1 MKILV
6 IGAGP
11 AGLMAA
17 GTLAA
22 RGFDVTLADKNEKTG
37 KKLYITGKGRCNV
50 TNECDAKEF
59 LTNVVSNPKFLMSAI
74 NSFDSFDTVDFL
86 QKNGLNTVTERGNR
100 VFPASQKSSDV
111 IKTFTE
117 YCKNNGVKILLSS
130 KVTDVK
136 ADGDDFVVSF
146 DGLTGRFQ
154 KVVVATGGLSYPS
167 TGSTGDGYLIA
178 KSFGHNVVKPVQALV
193 PLELNEPWVQKL
205 QGLALKNVKCTVY
218 SGEREIA
225 SDFGEMLF
233 THKGVSG
240 PIILSLSSKIN
251 RLDAKTLKLVIDLK
265 PALSDEILDQR
276 LQRDFANLNLKQFK
290 NSLDGLLPKSLVPII
305 VSLSGIDPEQ
315 KVGQITRLQ
324 RINLVKLLKNFTF
337 SVKKFAGFEEAIV
350 TAGGVDVKEINP
362 KTMESKLQKGL
373 YFVGE
378 VLDVDAVTGGFN
390 IQIALSTAYAA
401 AMHISPQND
410 N

>member
-17 GTLAA
+17 GTLAE

-50 TNECDAKEF
+50 TNECDGKEF
-59 LTNVVSNPKFLMSAI
+59 LKNVVSNPKFLMSAI
-74 NSFDSFDTVDFL
+74 NAFDSYDTVDFL

-111 IKTFTE
+111 IKTFTD
-117 YCKNNGVKILLSS
+117 YCRKNGVKILLST
-130 KVTDVK
+130 KVVGVK
-136 ADGDDFVVSF
+136 SDGEDFVVSF
-146 DGLTGRFQ
+146 SDKTERFQ
-154 KVVVATGGLSYPS
+154 KVIVATGGLSYPS
-167 TGSTGDGYLIA
+167 TGSTGDGYEIA
-178 KSFGHNVVKPVQALV
+178 KSFGHKIVKPVQALV
-193 PLELNEPWVQKL
+193 PIELNEPWVQKL
-205 QGLALKNVKCTVY
+205 SGLSLKNVRCTVTA
-218 SGEREIA
+218 GEKEIA
-225 SDFGEMLF
+225 SDLGEMLF

-251 RLDAKTLKLVIDLK
+251 RLNPNGLKLLVDLK
-265 PALSDEILDQR
+265 PALSDDVLDAR
-276 LQRDFANLNLKQFK
+276 LQRDFAELNLKQFK
-290 NSLDGLLPKSLVPII
+290 NSLDGLLPKSLVPVI
-305 VSLSGIDPEQ
+305 VGLSKIDPEQ
-315 KVGQITRLQ
+315 KVGQITREQ
-324 RINLVKLLKNFTF
+324 RKNLVHLLKNLTF
-337 SVKKFAGFEEAIV
+337 SVKKLAGFEEAIV

-378 VLDVDAVTGGFN
+378 VLDVDALTGGFN
-390 IQIALSTAYAA
+390 IQTALSTAYCM
-401 AMHISPQND
+401 AMHILE
-410 N
+410 

>member
-17 GTLAA
+17 GTLAE

-50 TNECDAKEF
+50 TNECDGKEF
-59 LTNVVSNPKFLMSAI
+59 LENVVSNPKFLMSAI
-74 NSFDSFDTVDFL
+74 NAFDSYDTVDFL

-111 IKTFTE
+111 IKTFTD
-117 YCKNNGVKILLSS
+117 YCRKNGVKILLSA
-130 KVTDVK
+130 KVVGVK
-136 ADGDDFVVSF
+136 SDGEDFVVSF
-146 DGLTGRFQ
+146 
-154 KVVVATGGLSYPS
+154 
-167 TGSTGDGYLIA
+167 
-178 KSFGHNVVKPVQALV
+178 GHKIVKPVQALV
-193 PLELNEPWVQKL
+193 PIELNEPWVQKL
-205 QGLALKNVKCTVY
+205 SGLSLKNVRCTVTA
-218 SGEREIA
+218 GEKEIA

-251 RLDAKTLKLVIDLK
+251 RLNPNGLKLVIDLK
-265 PALSDEILDQR
+265 PALSDDVLDAR
-276 LQRDFANLNLKQFK
+276 LQRDFAELNLKQFK
-290 NSLDGLLPKSLVPII
+290 NSLDGLLPKSLVPVI
-305 VSLSGIDPEQ
+305 VGLSKINPEQ
-315 KVGQITRLQ
+315 KVGQITREQ
-324 RINLVKLLKNFTF
+324 RKNLVHLLKNLTF
-337 SVKKFAGFEEAIV
+337 SVKKLAGFEEAIV

-378 VLDVDAVTGGFN
+378 VLDVDALTGGFN
-390 IQIALSTAYAA
+390 IQIALSTAYCLAT
-401 AMHISPQND
+401 HILG
-410 N
+410 

>member
-17 GTLAA
+17 GTLAE

-50 TNECDAKEF
+50 TNECDGKEF
-59 LTNVVSNPKFLMSAI
+59 LASVVSNPKFLMSAI
-74 NSFDSFDTVDFL
+74 NAFDSYDTVDFL

-111 IKTFTE
+111 IKTFTD
-117 YCKNNGVKILLSS
+117 YCRKNGVKILLSA
-130 KVTDVK
+130 KVVGVK
-136 ADGDDFVVSF
+136 SDGEDFVVSF
-146 DGLTGRFQ
+146 SDKTERFQ
-154 KVVVATGGLSYPS
+154 KVIVATGGLSYPS
-167 TGSTGDGYLIA
+167 TGSTGDGYEIA
-178 KSFGHNVVKPVQALV
+178 KSFGHKIVKPVQALV
-193 PLELNEPWVQKL
+193 PIELNEPWVQKL
-205 QGLALKNVKCTVY
+205 SGLSLKNVRCSVTA
-218 SGEREIA
+218 GEKEIA

-251 RLDAKTLKLVIDLK
+251 RLNPNGLKLLVDLK
-265 PALSDEILDQR
+265 PALSDDVLDAR
-276 LQRDFANLNLKQFK
+276 LQRDFAELNLKQFK
-290 NSLDGLLPKSLVPII
+290 NSLDGLLPKSLVPVI
-305 VSLSGIDPEQ
+305 VGLSKIDPEQ
-315 KVGQITRLQ
+315 KVGQITREQ
-324 RINLVKLLKNFTF
+324 RKNLVHLLKNLTF
-337 SVKKFAGFEEAIV
+337 SVKKLAGFEEAII

-378 VLDVDAVTGGFN
+378 VLDVDALTGGFN

-401 AMHISPQND
+401 ATHILG
-410 N
+410 

>member
-17 GTLAA
+17 GTLAE

-50 TNECDAKEF
+50 TNECDGKEF
-59 LTNVVSNPKFLMSAI
+59 LENVVSNPKFLMSAI
-74 NSFDSFDTVDFL
+74 NAFDSYNTVDFL

-111 IKTFTE
+111 IKTFTD
-117 YCKNNGVKILLSS
+117 YCRKNGVKILLSA
-130 KVTDVK
+130 KVVGVKTD
-136 ADGDDFVVSF
+136 GEDFVVSF
-146 DGLTGRFQ
+146 SDKTERFQ
-154 KVVVATGGLSYPS
+154 KVIVATGGLSYPS
-167 TGSTGDGYLIA
+167 TGSTGDGYEIA
-178 KSFGHNVVKPVQALV
+178 KSFGHKIVKPVQALV
-193 PLELNEPWVQKL
+193 PIELNEPWVQKL
-205 QGLALKNVKCTVY
+205 SGLSLKNVRCTVTA
-218 SGEREIA
+218 GEKEIA

-251 RLDAKTLKLVIDLK
+251 RLNPNGLKLLVDLK
-265 PALSDEILDQR
+265 PALSDEVLDAR
-276 LQRDFANLNLKQFK
+276 LQRDFAELNLKQFK
-290 NSLDGLLPKSLVPII
+290 NSLDGLLPKSLVPVI
-305 VSLSGIDPEQ
+305 VGLSKIDPEQ
-315 KVGQITRLQ
+315 KVGQITREQ
-324 RINLVKLLKNFTF
+324 RKNLVHLLKNLTF
-337 SVKKFAGFEEAIV
+337 SVKKLAGFEEAIV

-378 VLDVDAVTGGFN
+378 VLDVDALTGGFN

-401 AMHISPQND
+401 ATHILG
-410 N
+410 

>member
-17 GTLAA
+17 GTLAE

-50 TNECDAKEF
+50 TNECDGKEF
-59 LTNVVSNPKFLMSAI
+59 LASVVSNPKFLMSAI
-74 NSFDSFDTVDFL
+74 NAFDSYDTVDFL

-111 IKTFTE
+111 IKTFTD
-117 YCKNNGVKILLSS
+117 YCRKNGVKILLSA
-130 KVTDVK
+130 KVVGVK
-136 ADGDDFVVSF
+136 SDGEDFVVSF
-146 DGLTGRFQ
+146 SDKTERFQ
-154 KVVVATGGLSYPS
+154 KVIVATGGLSYPS
-167 TGSTGDGYLIA
+167 TGSTGDGYEIA
-178 KSFGHNVVKPVQALV
+178 KSFGHKIVKPVQALV
-193 PLELNEPWVQKL
+193 PIELNEPWVQKL
-205 QGLALKNVKCTVY
+205 SGLSLKNVRCTVTA
-218 SGEREIA
+218 GEKEIA

-251 RLDAKTLKLVIDLK
+251 RLNPNGLKLVIDLK
-265 PALSDEILDQR
+265 PALSDDVLDAR
-276 LQRDFANLNLKQFK
+276 LQRDFAELNLKQFK
-290 NSLDGLLPKSLVPII
+290 NSLDGLLPKSLVPVI
-305 VSLSGIDPEQ
+305 VGLSKIDTEQ
-315 KVGQITRLQ
+315 KVGQITREQ
-324 RINLVKLLKNFTF
+324 RKNLVHLLKNLTF
-337 SVKKFAGFEEAIV
+337 SVKKPAGFEEAIV

-378 VLDVDAVTGGFN
+378 VLDVDALTGGFN
-390 IQIALSTAYAA
+390 IQIALSTAYCM
-401 AMHISPQND
+401 AMHILE
-410 N
+410 

>member
-17 GTLAA
+17 GTLAE

-50 TNECDAKEF
+50 TNECDGKEF
-59 LTNVVSNPKFLMSAI
+59 LASVVSNPKFLMSAI
-74 NSFDSFDTVDFL
+74 NAFDSYDTVDFL

-111 IKTFTE
+111 IKTFTD
-117 YCKNNGVKILLSS
+117 YCRKNGVKILLSA
-130 KVTDVK
+130 KVVGVK
-136 ADGDDFVVSF
+136 SDGEDFVVSF
-146 DGLTGRFQ
+146 SDKTERFQ
-154 KVVVATGGLSYPS
+154 KVIVATGGLSYPS
-167 TGSTGDGYLIA
+167 TGSTGDGYEIA
-178 KSFGHNVVKPVQALV
+178 KSFGHKIVKPVQALV
-193 PLELNEPWVQKL
+193 PIELNEPWVQKL
-205 QGLALKNVKCTVY
+205 SGLSLKNVRCTVTA
-218 SGEREIA
+218 GEKEIA

-251 RLDAKTLKLVIDLK
+251 RLNPNGLKLVIDLK
-265 PALSDEILDQR
+265 PALSDDVLDAR
-276 LQRDFANLNLKQFK
+276 LQRDFAELNLKQFK
-290 NSLDGLLPKSLVPII
+290 NSLDGLLPKSLVPVI
-305 VSLSGIDPEQ
+305 VGLSKIDPEQ
-315 KVGQITRLQ
+315 KVGQITREQ
-324 RINLVKLLKNFTF
+324 RKNLVHLLKNLTF
-337 SVKKFAGFEEAIV
+337 SVKKLAGFEEAIV

-378 VLDVDAVTGGFN
+378 VLDVDALTGGFN
-390 IQIALSTAYAA
+390 IQIALSTAYCLAT
-401 AMHISPQND
+401 HILG
-410 N
+410 

>member
-17 GTLAA
+17 GTLAE

-50 TNECDAKEF
+50 TNECDGKEF
-59 LTNVVSNPKFLMSAI
+59 LASVVSNPKFLMSAI
-74 NSFDSFDTVDFL
+74 NAFDSYDTVDFL

-111 IKTFTE
+111 IKTFTD
-117 YCKNNGVKILLSS
+117 YCRKNGVKILLSA
-130 KVTDVK
+130 KVVGVK
-136 ADGDDFVVSF
+136 CDGEDFVVSF
-146 DGLTGRFQ
+146 SDKTERFQ
-154 KVVVATGGLSYPS
+154 KVIVATGGLSYPS
-167 TGSTGDGYLIA
+167 TGSMGDGYEIA
-178 KSFGHNVVKPVQALV
+178 KSFGHKIVKPVQALV
-193 PLELNEPWVQKL
+193 PIELNELWVQKL
-205 QGLALKNVKCTVY
+205 SGLSLKNVRCTVTA
-218 SGEREIA
+218 GEKEIA

-251 RLDAKTLKLVIDLK
+251 RLNPNGLKLVIDLK
-265 PALSDEILDQR
+265 PALSDDVLDAR
-276 LQRDFANLNLKQFK
+276 LQRDFAELNLKQFK
-290 NSLDGLLPKSLVPII
+290 NSLDGLLPKSLVPVI
-305 VSLSGIDPEQ
+305 VGLSKINPEQ
-315 KVGQITRLQ
+315 KVGQITREQ
-324 RINLVKLLKNFTF
+324 RKNLVHLLKNLTF
-337 SVKKFAGFEEAIV
+337 SVKKLAGFEEAIV

-378 VLDVDAVTGGFN
+378 VLDVDALTGGFN
-390 IQIALSTAYAA
+390 IQIALSTAYCM
-401 AMHISPQND
+401 AMHILE
-410 N
+410 

>member
-17 GTLAA
+17 GTLAE

-50 TNECDAKEF
+50 TNECDGKEF
-59 LTNVVSNPKFLMSAI
+59 LASVVSNPKFLMSAI
-74 NSFDSFDTVDFL
+74 NAFDSYDTVDFL

-111 IKTFTE
+111 IKTFTD
-117 YCKNNGVKILLSS
+117 YCRKNGVKILLSA
-130 KVTDVK
+130 KVVGVKTD
-136 ADGDDFVVSF
+136 GEDFVVSF
-146 DGLTGRFQ
+146 SDKTERFQ
-154 KVVVATGGLSYPS
+154 KVIVATGGLSYPS
-167 TGSTGDGYLIA
+167 TGSTGDGYEIA
-178 KSFGHNVVKPVQALV
+178 KSFGHKIVKPVQALV
-193 PLELNEPWVQKL
+193 PIELNEPWVQKL
-205 QGLALKNVKCTVY
+205 SGLSLKNVRCTVTV
-218 SGEREIA
+218 GEKEIA

-251 RLDAKTLKLVIDLK
+251 RLNPNGLKLVIDLK
-265 PALSDEILDQR
+265 PALSDDVLDAR
-276 LQRDFANLNLKQFK
+276 LQRDFAELNLKQFK
-290 NSLDGLLPKSLVPII
+290 NSLDGLLPKSLVP
-305 VSLSGIDPEQ
+305 VVVGLSKIDPEQ
-315 KVGQITRLQ
+315 KVGQITREQ
-324 RINLVKLLKNFTF
+324 RKNLVHLLKNLTF
-337 SVKKFAGFEEAIV
+337 SVKKLAGFEEAIV

-378 VLDVDAVTGGFN
+378 VLDVDALTGGFN
-390 IQIALSTAYAA
+390 IQIALSTAYCLAT
-401 AMHISPQND
+401 HIME
-410 N
+410 

>member
-17 GTLAA
+17 GTLAE

-50 TNECDAKEF
+50 TNECDGKEF
-59 LTNVVSNPKFLMSAI
+59 LASVVSNPKFLMSAI
-74 NSFDSFDTVDFL
+74 NAFDSYNTVDFL

-111 IKTFTE
+111 IKTFTD
-117 YCKNNGVKILLSS
+117 YCRKNGVKILLSA
-130 KVTDVK
+130 KVSGVK
-136 ADGDDFVVSF
+136 SDGEDFVVSF
-146 DGLTGRFQ
+146 SDKTERFQ
-154 KVVVATGGLSYPS
+154 KVIVATGGLSYPS
-167 TGSTGDGYLIA
+167 TGSTGDGYEIA
-178 KSFGHNVVKPVQALV
+178 KSFGHKIVKPVQALV
-193 PLELNEPWVQKL
+193 PIELNEPWVQKL
-205 QGLALKNVKCTVY
+205 SGLSLKNVRCTVTA
-218 SGEREIA
+218 GEKEIA

-251 RLDAKTLKLVIDLK
+251 RLNPNGLKLVIDLK
-265 PALSDEILDQR
+265 PALSDEVLDAR
-276 LQRDFANLNLKQFK
+276 LQRDFAELNLKQFK
-290 NSLDGLLPKSLVPII
+290 NSLDGLLPKSLVPVI
-305 VSLSGIDPEQ
+305 VGLSKIDPEQ
-315 KVGQITRLQ
+315 KVGQITREQ
-324 RINLVKLLKNFTF
+324 RKNLVHLLKNLTF
-337 SVKKFAGFEEAIV
+337 SVKKLAGFEEAIV

-378 VLDVDAVTGGFN
+378 VLDVDALTGGFN
-390 IQIALSTAYAA
+390 IQIALSTAFAA
-401 AMHISPQND
+401 ATHILG
-410 N
+410 

>member
-17 GTLAA
+17 GTLAE

-50 TNECDAKEF
+50 TNECDGKEF
-59 LTNVVSNPKFLMSAI
+59 LENVVSNPKFLMSAI
-74 NSFDSFDTVDFL
+74 NAFDSYNTVDFL

-111 IKTFTE
+111 IKTFTD
-117 YCKNNGVKILLSS
+117 YCRKNGVKILLSE
-130 KVTDVK
+130 KVVGVK
-136 ADGDDFVVSF
+136 SDGEDFVVSF
-146 DGLTGRFQ
+146 SDKTERFQ
-154 KVVVATGGLSYPS
+154 KVIVATGGLSYPS
-167 TGSTGDGYLIA
+167 TGSTGDGYEIA
-178 KSFGHNVVKPVQALV
+178 KSFGHKIVKPVQALV
-193 PLELNEPWVQKL
+193 PIELNEPWVQKL
-205 QGLALKNVKCTVY
+205 SGLSLKNVRCTVTA
-218 SGEREIA
+218 GEKEIA

-240 PIILSLSSKIN
+240 PIVLSLSSKIN
-251 RLDAKTLKLVIDLK
+251 RLNPNGLKLVVDLK
-265 PALSDEILDQR
+265 PALSDDVLDAR
-276 LQRDFANLNLKQFK
+276 LQRDFAELNLKQFK
-290 NSLDGLLPKSLVPII
+290 NSLDGLLPKSLVPVI
-305 VSLSGIDPEQ
+305 VGLSKIDPEQ
-315 KVGQITRLQ
+315 KVGQITREQ
-324 RINLVKLLKNFTF
+324 RKNLVHLLKNLTF
-337 SVKKFAGFEEAIV
+337 SVKKLAGFEEAIV

-378 VLDVDAVTGGFN
+378 VLDVDALTGGFN

-401 AMHISPQND
+401 ATHILG
-410 N
+410 

>member
-17 GTLAA
+17 GTLAE

-50 TNECDAKEF
+50 TNECDGKEF
-59 LTNVVSNPKFLMSAI
+59 LASVVSNPKFLMSAI
-74 NSFDSFDTVDFL
+74 NAFDSYDTVDFL

-111 IKTFTE
+111 IKTFTD
-117 YCKNNGVKILLSS
+117 YCRKNGVKILLSA
-130 KVTDVK
+130 KVVGVK
-136 ADGDDFVVSF
+136 SDGEDFVVSF
-146 DGLTGRFQ
+146 SDKTERFQ
-154 KVVVATGGLSYPS
+154 KVIVATGGLSYPS
-167 TGSTGDGYLIA
+167 AGSTGDGYEIA
-178 KSFGHNVVKPVQALV
+178 KSFGHKIVKPVQALV
-193 PLELNEPWVQKL
+193 PIELNEPWVQKL
-205 QGLALKNVKCTVY
+205 SGLSLKNVRCTVTA
-218 SGEREIA
+218 GEKEIA

-251 RLDAKTLKLVIDLK
+251 RLNPNGLKLVIDLK
-265 PALSDEILDQR
+265 PALSDDVLDAR
-276 LQRDFANLNLKQFK
+276 LQRDFAELNLKQFK
-290 NSLDGLLPKSLVPII
+290 NSLDGLLPKSLVP
-305 VSLSGIDPEQ
+305 VVVGLSKIDPEQ
-315 KVGQITRLQ
+315 KVGQLTREQ
-324 RINLVKLLKNFTF
+324 RKNLVHLLKNLTF
-337 SVKKFAGFEEAIV
+337 SVKKLAGFEEAIV

-378 VLDVDAVTGGFN
+378 VLDVDALTGGFN
-390 IQIALSTAYAA
+390 IQIALSTAYCLAT
-401 AMHISPQND
+401 HIME
-410 N
+410 

>member
-17 GTLAA
+17 GTLAE

-50 TNECDAKEF
+50 TNECDGKEF
-59 LTNVVSNPKFLMSAI
+59 LASVVSNPKFLMSAI
-74 NSFDSFDTVDFL
+74 NAFDSYDTVDFL

-111 IKTFTE
+111 IKTFTD
-117 YCKNNGVKILLSS
+117 YCRKNGVKILLSA
-130 KVTDVK
+130 KVVGVK
-136 ADGDDFVVSF
+136 SDGEDFVVSF
-146 DGLTGRFQ
+146 SDKTERFQ
-154 KVVVATGGLSYPS
+154 KVIVATGGLSYPS
-167 TGSTGDGYLIA
+167 TGSTGDGYEIA
-178 KSFGHNVVKPVQALV
+178 KSFGHKIVKPVQALV
-193 PLELNEPWVQKL
+193 PIELNEPWVQKL
-205 QGLALKNVKCTVY
+205 SGLSLKNVRCTVTA
-218 SGEREIA
+218 GEKEIA

-251 RLDAKTLKLVIDLK
+251 RLNPNGLKLVIDLK
-265 PALSDEILDQR
+265 PALSDDVLDAR
-276 LQRDFANLNLKQFK
+276 LQRDFAELNLKQFK
-290 NSLDGLLPKSLVPII
+290 NSLDGLLPKSLVPVI
-305 VSLSGIDPEQ
+305 VGLSKINPEQ
-315 KVGQITRLQ
+315 KVGQITREQ
-324 RINLVKLLKNFTF
+324 RKNLVHLLKNLTF
-337 SVKKFAGFEEAIV
+337 SVKKLAGFEEAIV

-378 VLDVDAVTGGFN
+378 VLDVDALTGGFN
-390 IQIALSTAYAA
+390 IQIALSTAYCLAT
-401 AMHISPQND
+401 HILG
-410 N
+410 

>member
-17 GTLAA
+17 GTLAE

-50 TNECDAKEF
+50 TNECDGKEF
-59 LTNVVSNPKFLMSAI
+59 LASVVSNPKFLMSAI
-74 NSFDSFDTVDFL
+74 NAFDSYDTVDFL

-111 IKTFTE
+111 IKTFTD
-117 YCKNNGVKILLSS
+117 YCRKNGVKILLSA
-130 KVTDVK
+130 KVVGVKTD
-136 ADGDDFVVSF
+136 GEDFVVSF
-146 DGLTGRFQ
+146 SDKTERFQ
-154 KVVVATGGLSYPS
+154 KVIVATGGLSYPS
-167 TGSTGDGYLIA
+167 TGSMGDGYEIA
-178 KSFGHNVVKPVQALV
+178 KSFGHKIVKPVQALV
-193 PLELNEPWVQKL
+193 PIELNEPWVQKL
-205 QGLALKNVKCTVY
+205 SGLSLKNVRCTVTA
-218 SGEREIA
+218 GEKEIA

-251 RLDAKTLKLVIDLK
+251 RLNPNGLKLVIDLK
-265 PALSDEILDQR
+265 PALSDDVLDAR
-276 LQRDFANLNLKQFK
+276 LQRDFAELNLKQFK
-290 NSLDGLLPKSLVPII
+290 NSLDGLLPKSLVP
-305 VSLSGIDPEQ
+305 VVVGLSKIDPEQ
-315 KVGQITRLQ
+315 KVGQITREQ
-324 RINLVKLLKNFTF
+324 RKNLVHLLKNLTF
-337 SVKKFAGFEEAIV
+337 SVKKLAGFEEAIV

-378 VLDVDAVTGGFN
+378 VLDVDALTGGFN

-401 AMHISPQND
+401 ATHILG
-410 N
+410 